1 VEKRL
6 RLSVFAAAV
15 AAVVVASLV
24 PTDAA
29 PSAAAEAHAAS
40 SLLWHV
46 LTYAALTLVG
56 LYAVERRWLVVVTV
70 FTVGAATE
78 GAQAFVVYRTASL
91 VDVGAN
97 SVGIIAAV
105 VVAYVFGRL
114 NM

>member
-1 VEKRL
+1 MEKRL

-29 PSAAAEAHAAS
+29 PSAAEAHAAS